1 MSYQLAVIIPSYFEN
16 GLYNTLH
23 SLNKSVINSGKE
35 VAVIVVLNQKEGVD
49 LNVDQFHRQQVEEL
63 ERKKPDYAFN
73 LHVIWEKDIPEK
85 KAGVGY
91 ARKLGMDRAAKLLTK
106 DSLPMVNLDADC
118 TVDADYC
125 TAWIKLF
132 EEGWDS
138 ATMHFEHPFE
148 GLSENEKEAIIQYEI
163 HLRYYFRAQQ
173 YIGYPNAI
181 QPIGS
186 CMGVTKGFYK
196 KIGGMNS
203 RKAGEDFYFLQKCVL
218 NGSWTY
224 SKLTTVYP
232 QARMSERVPFG
243 TGKAMRD
250 LLISGSPYK
259 TCNWKSFLELQKLVE
274 ALKAF
279 AGDPDINIEKQF
291 PDTLRE
297 FLKGEELEYN
307 LRESVEHTSSH
318 KALEERLFRWFTPF
332 KLMKALHYLR
342 DHHYPDEDVLS
353 QANHLFEAKF
363 GEQFYNE
370 EELLQFMRKAY

>member
-1 MSYQLAVIIPSYFEN
+1 M
-16 GLYNTLH
+16 
-23 SLNKSVINSGKE
+23 INSGKE
-35 VAVIVVLNQKEGVD
+35 VAVTVVLNQKVGVD
-49 LNVDQFHRQQVEEL
+49 LNVDQFHRQQFEEL
-63 ERKKPDYAFN
+63 EWKRPEYAFE
-73 LHVIWEKDIPEK
+73 LDVIWEKDIPEK

-91 ARKLGMDRAAKLLTK
+91 ARKLGMDRASELLEK
-106 DSLPMVNLDADC
+106 ESLPMVNLDADC

-148 GLSENEKEAIIQYEI
+148 GLNEKEKEAIIQYEI
-163 HLRYYFRAQQ
+163 HLRYYFHAQQ

-186 CMGVTKGFYK
+186 CMGVTNGFYK

-250 LLISGSPYK
+250 LLISGSYYK
-259 TCNWKSFLELQKLVE
+259 TYNWKSFMELQKFIEV
-274 ALKAF
+274 LKRF
-279 AGDPDINIEKQF
+279 ARVPNTDIEKQL
-291 PDTLRE
+291 PDVLRE
-297 FLKGEELEYN
+297 FLEGEELVYN

-332 KLMKALHYLR
+332 KMMKALHYLR

-353 QANHLFEAKF
+353 QANKLLEVKYNM
-363 GEQFYNE
+363 QFKVN
-370 EELLQFMRKAY
+370 EELLTFMRRVD